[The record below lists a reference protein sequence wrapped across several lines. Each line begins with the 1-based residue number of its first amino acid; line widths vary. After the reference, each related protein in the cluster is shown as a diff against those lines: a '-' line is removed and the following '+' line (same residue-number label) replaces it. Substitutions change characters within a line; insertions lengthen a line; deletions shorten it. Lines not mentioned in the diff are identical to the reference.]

1 MDFVWNPRGPM
12 APAAPDPTR
21 MNLMSSRQLRFP
33 ALAAFLS
40 CVLTAGLFGSE
51 LAVFFGP
58 TKAGDPNGLDT
69 QTVKLIDSA
78 KTRLNAA
85 VHEVRLKSICDAFIR
100 AHERGVKVRMVGEDK
115 YYDNEFMQQLRAA
128 GIETH
133 SDENP
138 NAIMH
143 NKFVVADGE
152 RMLTG
157 SYNLTNTCSYNN
169 TNNLVVIADKA
180 VCNIFDAE
188 FEKLWTGQVYNE
200 VTANEVHR
208 VTLKLKDREVPV
220 EIFFQPR
227 NDQSEAR
234 VIELLSRAEQGIYV
248 MQFAF
253 FNGKV
258 GKLLVEKA
266 AAQKD
271 VRAVID
277 YSMVFGDFQPF
288 NQIGRLVES
297 NIPFCIGDD
306 PDGKVHHKVFTVDPD
321 GANAMV
327 LTGSAN
333 SSSAGF
339 NKNAEN
345 IIVIHDKQIAQRYRD
360 ETLKLLHRLEHG
372 AVTVKPRGLS
382 GIGQVHNFDIMI
394 SSGGKP
400 IKDLELSLPFH
411 WRVGSLSD
419 VSAWRG
425 DQANL
430 RSSLKLASRVPSRY
444 TTIPV
449 QMVLVDNV
457 NLTASGPA
465 STATVRIKAIRMDP
479 ETMPGKF
486 CIYARGSEATGGL
499 KALASMPIIW
509 LFRTANENVGYMAGL
524 LESRDLR
531 ASTNLEFLVR
541 DLDSSLGKD
550 IEKDEVGA
558 VKDFVFLMEKA
569 KEAGNSRFKI
579 VASLLPSLVQRLN
592 FRVQQGGREAAAM
605 SELITRL
612 KALGGKRG

>member
-1 MDFVWNPRGPM
+1 MF
-12 APAAPDPTR
+12 
-21 MNLMSSRQLRFP
+21 SRHLRFP
-33 ALAAFLS
+33 VLAALLS

-78 KTRLNAA
+78 KTRLNCA
-85 VHEVRLKSICDAFIR
+85 VHEVRLKSICDALIR
-100 AHERGVKVRMVGEDK
+100 AHERGVTVRMVGEDK
-115 YYDNEFMQQLRAA
+115 YYDNEFMKQLRSA

-157 SYNLTNTCSYNN
+157 SYNLTDTCSYNN
-169 TNNLVVIADKA
+169 SNNLVVIADRAACK
-180 VCNIFDAE
+180 IFDDE
-188 FEKLWTGQVYNE
+188 FEKLWSGQIYNE
-200 VTANEVHR
+200 VNADEIHR
-208 VTLKLKDREVPV
+208 VTLKLKDRQVPI

-227 NDQSEAR
+227 NDQTEEH
-234 VIELLSRAEQGIYV
+234 VIELLSKADQGIYV

-266 AAQKD
+266 EAQKD

-306 PDGKVHHKVFTVDPD
+306 PHGKVHHKVFTVDPD
-321 GANAMV
+321 GPNAMV

-360 ETLKLLHRLEHG
+360 ETLKWLHRLEHG
-372 AVTVKPRGLS
+372 AVTVKPRGIS

-394 SSGGKP
+394 SSGGKA
-400 IKDLELSLPFH
+400 IKDLELSMPFH

-430 RSSLKLASRVPSRY
+430 RSSLKLASRIPSRY

-449 QMVLVDNV
+449 QMVLVNNI
-457 NLTASGPA
+457 NLTATGPG
-465 STATVRIKAIRMDP
+465 STATVRIKALRTDP
-479 ETMPGKF
+479 ETLPGKF
-486 CIYARGSEATGGL
+486 CIYARGSETSGDL
-499 KALASMPIIW
+499 KAMASMPIIW
-509 LFRTANENVGYMAGL
+509 LFRTASENVGYMAGQ

-531 ASTNLEFLVR
+531 ASSNLEFLVR

-558 VKDFVFLMEKA
+558 LKDFVFLMEKA
-569 KEAGNSRFKI
+569 KEANNPRFKI
-579 VASLLPSLVQRLN
+579 VAPLMPSLVQRLN
-592 FRVQQGGREAAAM
+592 FRVQQGSPASAEM
-605 SELITRL
+605 KELIKRMQ
-612 KALGGKRG
+612 AMGGKRG